1 MAFLMGKQSA
11 PGITSLLVYYNNIAV
26 IVYIL
31 IHYLENKQNNI

>member
-11 PGITSLLVYYNNIAV
+11 PGITIVYYNNIAE